1 MSILQKPE
9 TSWEIKS
16 FEELSLTELHDLLR
30 LRVDI
35 FVVEQACAYPE
46 IDGEDPFC
54 MHVLG
59 KDKTGEV
66 IATARIAPAG
76 VIYPEVSIGRVAIR
90 EAFRSFGFG
99 KVIMKHSIDYCKD
112 ELKGAS
118 IKIAAQLHLKKF
130 YSDLE
135 FEQISEVYLWDGIE
149 HIDMRY
155 TLF

>member
-1 MSILQKPE
+1 MSKPQKPE
-9 TSWEIKS
+9 TSWEIKL
-16 FEELSLTELHDLLR
+16 FEELSTTELHDLLK
-30 LRVDI
+30 LRVDV

-46 IDGEDPFC
+46 IDGKDPVC

-59 KDKTGEV
+59 KNKSGEV

-99 KVIMKHSIDYCKD
+99 KVIMRHSIDYCNN
-112 ELKGAS
+112 ELQATS
-118 IKIAAQLHLKKF
+118 IKIAGQLHLKKF
-130 YSDLE
+130 YSDLG
-135 FEQISEVYLWDGIE
+135 FVQISEVYLWDGIE

-155 TLF
+155 TRV